1 MVVIIIPFVK
11 PHGRSLM
18 VVNVAGTTMEEMQ
31 NLLNPVLQECCDEPG
46 EDCSGGYPSVC
57 NAGCRTVLQPFKE
70 SCDAMLASPM
80 WAPIRSMITAAWDT
94 CPSGCADSSAFA
106 SYMDGLN
113 AACCPRGVCRAGTAP
128 KTCDATCAAVLFP
141 LRQTCFTYLNQNPD
155 VQAIIERLAVRCP
168 GGNGLGEDPCV
179 PNPCFNG
186 GQCQAVGG
194 GHRRAQAGASFICT
208 CPDGFSGDNCEI
220 AAGGPAAPL
229 AGKPQRLLRSR
240 KVVSGSG
247 QS

>member
-1 MVVIIIPFVK
+1 
-11 PHGRSLM
+11 
-18 VVNVAGTTMEEMQ
+18 
-31 NLLNPVLQECCDEPG
+31 
-46 EDCSGGYPSVC
+46 
-57 NAGCRTVLQPFKE
+57 
-70 SCDAMLASPM
+70 MLASPM

-94 CPSGCADSSAFA
+94 CPSGCADSAAFA

-229 AGKPQRLLRSR
+229 AGKPQGLQTFVAVEESRLWKRSSLSACGAR
-240 KVVSGSG
+240 TGEPCDLSLAMGIEPAAIMHLLDPGKWKRMLAASCAASKGCVP
-247 QS
+247 QR